1 MSFNRGW
8 RKQGSKY
15 CVSNSKHERIRTMTQ
30 MWAEFTARSN
40 FTPCFQV
47 YIAEQMAD
55 MSRQKQS
62 GKCRGACHEMSRN
75 QMNSSFPL
83 LKVWKRHPNKFDLSF
98 SEVRSCLWSVFLREK
113 IEWGEKQVWL
123 SSLSG
128 TPSLF
133 FSIFLGTTAGPEL
146 FLAVLLSIFSKLPV
160 FRHLMGK
167 DHIKT
172 QRVGMGRRSGTQVGR
187 LLLISNAM
195 RTLAAFCPG
204 QRTEKGQQGKEC
216 ESPPSYK

>member
-30 MWAEFTARSN
+30 MWAEVTACSN

-62 GKCRGACHEMSRN
+62 AKCRGACHEKSRN
-75 QMNSSFPL
+75 QNNSCFPL

-98 SEVRSCLWSVFLREK
+98 IEVRHCLWSVFFRGKMERGGGHKRCCPL
-113 IEWGEKQVWL
+113 
-123 SSLSG
+123 SLSLSLSLQHS
-128 TPSLF
+128 TPILLHF
-133 FSIFLGTTAGPEL
+133 PWHDCRAG
-146 FLAVLLSIFSKLPV
+146 AIFSC
-160 FRHLMGK
+160 
-167 DHIKT
+167 
-172 QRVGMGRRSGTQVGR
+172 
-187 LLLISNAM
+187 
-195 RTLAAFCPG
+195 AAF
-204 QRTEKGQQGKEC
+204 
-216 ESPPSYK
+216 YF

>member
-30 MWAEFTARSN
+30 MWAEFTACSN

-55 MSRQKQS
+55 MSRQKAS
-62 GKCRGACHEMSRN
+62 GKCRGAYHDKSRN

-83 LKVWKRHPNKFDLSF
+83 LKVWKSHPNKFDVSV

-113 IEWGEKQVWL
+113 IEWGGETSVVVL
-123 SSLSG
+123 SLS
-128 TPSLF
+128 PALHSYSSPFSL
-133 FSIFLGTTAGPEL
+133 A
-146 FLAVLLSIFSKLPV
+146 LLP
-160 FRHLMGK
+160 
-167 DHIKT
+167 
-172 QRVGMGRRSGTQVGR
+172 GR
-187 LLLISNAM
+187 
-195 RTLAAFCPG
+195 
-204 QRTEKGQQGKEC
+204 
-216 ESPPSYK
+216 SYF